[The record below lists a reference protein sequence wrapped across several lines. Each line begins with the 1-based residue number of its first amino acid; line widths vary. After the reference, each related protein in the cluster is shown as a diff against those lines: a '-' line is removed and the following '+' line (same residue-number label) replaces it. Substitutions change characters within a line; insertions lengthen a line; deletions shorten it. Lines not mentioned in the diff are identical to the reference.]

1 VTPVDL
7 LVWVSV
13 LLLVLVGPPAL
24 SASVAKWR
32 AAHRPPPSPPRSTVL
47 RLVPPPPAR
56 FVFVDALGRRLDRK
70 RLRRPGPR
78 RVRLID
84 ARPLA
89 RQQVKDAL
97 EASTAGEGPY
107 RRWRPE
113 VIRGRTPPE

>member
-1 VTPVDL
+1 MTPVDL

-13 LLLVLVGPPAL
+13 LVLVLVGPAAL

-32 AAHRPPPSPPRSTVL
+32 AAHRPPPSPPCPTVL

-84 ARPLA
+84 AHPLA
-89 RQQVKDAL
+89 QRQAKGVL
-97 EASTAGEGPY
+97 EASSAGEGPY

-113 VIRGRTPPE
+113 VIRGDRPPE